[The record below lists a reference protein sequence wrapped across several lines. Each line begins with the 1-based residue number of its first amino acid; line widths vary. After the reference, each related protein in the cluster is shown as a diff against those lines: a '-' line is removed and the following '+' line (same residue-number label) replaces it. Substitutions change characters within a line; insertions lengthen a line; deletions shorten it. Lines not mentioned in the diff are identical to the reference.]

1 MQRSPRGRR
10 QDAATRPGERTDQ
23 WGQPGPRHQEL
34 PFGLSTEMLGFD
46 EVFFEAA
53 TGLAKVTSEA
63 MANMVE
69 RAAAL
74 IMVFPLL
81 SGD

>member
-1 MQRSPRGRR
+1 MV
-10 QDAATRPGERTDQ
+10 
-23 WGQPGPRHQEL
+23 
-34 PFGLSTEMLGFD
+34 GF
-46 EVFFEAA
+46 EVVFFEAA

-63 MANMVE
+63 TANMVE

-74 IMVFPLL
+74 IMFFPLL

>member
-1 MQRSPRGRR
+1 
-10 QDAATRPGERTDQ
+10 
-23 WGQPGPRHQEL
+23 
-34 PFGLSTEMLGFD
+34 MLGF
-46 EVFFEAA
+46 EVVFLEAA
-53 TGLAKVTSEA
+53 TGLAKVMSEA
-63 MANMVE
+63 TANMVE